1 MSKTRPVEWVERWR
15 MVVSREPV
23 LPGVYRR
30 QEGGFVVRGY
40 VTDPRRVNPKTG
52 KARVREI
59 LLTLPTETNAKRAL
73 ATLEGEKAKARVGA
87 SVKEIPTFKR
97 YSRILFEHKVAVG
110 RIAAPSGK
118 EKWTQVLT
126 NHLWPAFGDF
136 YVDQITHADIRT
148 WQGDVSK
155 KMKDGTVLRRT
166 YQLKN
171 GTEKTTTRTVHYSPE
186 TANGWLAILR
196 VVTAAMTI
204 EYDLQRDPCA
214 GIPNFDT
221 STHRTYT
228 HEQPNSLTADEVR
241 RFLAR
246 VREEYPQHYAITL
259 LAFVIGHRPSTLRPL
274 RRSGPNR
281 DYIAES
287 GLLLVRRSY
296 TFGKVAIDKTKTALD
311 QTIALP
317 QEVCAVLDWH
327 IQTQLKTPE
336 QEKSELLFPSRKG
349 GFRCSSSL
357 QDPFRRVAEA
367 LDLKKK
373 ITPKAGRRTFQ
384 DISRAAGIEL
394 VVKKAISGHQTDA
407 MVARYSTPGEQEMR
421 DAIGKVV
428 DIATARDAREK
439 TARS

>member
-1 MSKTRPVEWVERWR
+1 M
-15 MVVSREPV
+15 
-23 LPGVYRR
+23 
-30 QEGGFVVRGY
+30 
-40 VTDPRRVNPKTG
+40 
-52 KARVREI
+52 
-59 LLTLPTETNAKRAL
+59 
-73 ATLEGEKAKARVGA
+73 
-87 SVKEIPTFKR
+87 
-97 YSRILFEHKVAVG
+97 
-110 RIAAPSGK
+110 
-118 EKWTQVLT
+118 
-126 NHLWPAFGDF
+126 
-136 YVDQITHADIRT
+136 
-148 WQGDVSK
+148 
-155 KMKDGTVLRRT
+155 
-166 YQLKN
+166 
-171 GTEKTTTRTVHYSPE
+171 
-186 TANGWLAILR
+186 TA
-196 VVTAAMTI
+196 
-204 EYDLQRDPCA
+204 
-214 GIPNFDT
+214 
-221 STHRTYT
+221 HRTYT

-246 VREEYPQHYAITL
+246 VRETYPQHYAITL

-281 DYIAES
+281 DYIAEK

-357 QDPFRRVAEA
+357 QDPFRRVAKA

-421 DAIGKVV
+421 EAIGKVV
-428 DIATARDAREK
+428 DIATARDVRDRG
-439 TARS
+439 ARS